1 MAARPKRVR
10 PAAADPSAEEAVGGQ
25 DAEAPKPEQP
35 ADVAEPSAGE
45 RPRRRRGRPPG
56 SAGAASSP
64 PSGRAARE
72 GLTVEQIVAL
82 DSPRE
87 FRLHPRD
94 RSVAY
99 TLEAA
104 GARQLFVLPLRGG
117 YPIQLT
123 ASEKPVT
130 DPQWSPD
137 GRRLAYVRDD
147 TIWIV
152 EADGSRQAQ
161 VAAHPAGT
169 NTPRWAPD
177 GRRLAFIS
185 RRRGWAQVWIVDA
198 PVPRRGRPSANP
210 KPPEPR
216 AVTRSGIDVES
227 FEWAPD
233 GGRLAVMA
241 YLTDD
246 PDTSQIAFVDV
257 ATGTE
262 HVIAGS
268 RSWDTA
274 GHFTPDGGLLYASD
288 ADGWFQVLRRS
299 PDGRSRTV
307 LTSGRRE
314 HGEPSG
320 AFGFVP
326 LPSADGSRFTYPEFR
341 EGFVDLLVAPMGGAA
356 PKRGR
361 GRPPKN
367 PRPIEDAAAGRKL
380 NPWDGVW
387 RAVGWLTD
395 GAWVAAIGEG
405 ESRPQDLWLLPVPGV
420 APDGSRPRQV
430 TDSMPAVVAAAFV
443 PGRASAGERIAFKA
457 RDGLR
462 IEGTLWRPARATGRR
477 GGERVPVIVYPHG
490 GPTSQ
495 ALRSWTP
502 FKQLLVREG
511 FAFLDVDF
519 RGSTGYGRKFRLAN
533 QREWGHADAHDM
545 IDAARWAAEQPWSD
559 GRLAIYG
566 GSYGGYLTLCAL
578 VEEPAIWRA
587 GVDLYGDSEIAESYR
602 HGDRLGRVDLHRMM
616 GSPDEPDRAKLYR
629 RGSPVYRAER
639 IEAPVLLLHG
649 RKDKRVVPL
658 MTERMVEA
666 LEIEGKHHE
675 VHWYDDEGHGWER
688 RENRRDAYTRILAF
702 LKRHVMDETPPT

>member
-1 MAARPKRVR
+1 VASQAA
-10 PAAADPSAEEAVGGQ
+10 PSAEG
-25 DAEAPKPEQP
+25 PEP
-35 ADVAEPSAGE
+35 TAAD
-45 RPRRRRGRPPG
+45 RPRRRGRPKG
-56 SAGAASSP
+56 STGKLGDGAP
-64 PSGRAARE
+64 RGGRPAKE
-72 GLTVEQIVAL
+72 GLTVEQIVAVE
-82 DSPRE
+82 SPRE

-99 TLEAA
+99 PLEAA
-104 GARQLFVLPLRGG
+104 GARQLFVLALRGG

-123 ASEKPVT
+123 ASEKAVT

-137 GRRLAYVRDD
+137 GRRLAFVRDD
-147 TIWIV
+147 TVWVV
-152 EADGSRQAQ
+152 EADGSRQVQ
-161 VAAHPAGT
+161 VSGHPAGT

-198 PVPRRGRPSANP
+198 PIPRRGRPSANP

-216 AVTRSGIDVES
+216 AVSRSGVDVES

-233 GGRLAVMA
+233 GGSVAVMA
-241 YLTDD
+241 YISDD
-246 PDTSQIAFVDV
+246 PETSQIAVVDV
-257 ATGTE
+257 ATGAE
-262 HVIAGS
+262 QVVAGS
-268 RSWDTA
+268 KSWDTA
-274 GHFTPDGGLLYASD
+274 ARFMPDGGLLYVSD
-288 ADGWFQVLRRS
+288 ADGWFQVVRRS
-299 PDGRSRTV
+299 PDGRTRTV
-307 LTSGRRE
+307 LTSGQRE
-314 HGEPSG
+314 HGDPSG
-320 AFGFVP
+320 TVGFGP
-326 LPSADGSRFTYPEFR
+326 LPSPDGSRFTHPEFR
-341 EGFVDLLVAPMGGAA
+341 DGYVDLVLAPIGGTA
-356 PKRGR
+356 PKRGP

-367 PRPIEDAAAGRKL
+367 PRPIADVGAGRKL

-387 RAVGWLTD
+387 RAIGWFTD
-395 GAWVAAIGEG
+395 GAWVAALG
-405 ESRPQDLWLLPVPGV
+405 ESETRAQDLWLLPVPGA

-430 TDSMPAVVAAAFV
+430 TDSMPAVVAASFV
-443 PGRASAGERIAFKA
+443 PGRAPAGERIAFKA

-477 GGERVPVIVYPHG
+477 GGERVPAVVYPHG

-495 ALRSWTP
+495 SLRSWAP

-511 FAFLDVDF
+511 FAFFDVDF
-519 RGSTGYGRKFRLAN
+519 RGSSGYGRKFRLAN
-533 QREWGHADAHDM
+533 QREWGHADAQDM
-545 IDAARWAAEQPWSD
+545 VDAARWAAEQPWSD

-616 GSPDEPDRAKLYR
+616 GSPDEPDRASLYR

-639 IEAPVLLLHG
+639 IEAPLLILHG

-675 VHWYDDEGHGWER
+675 VHWYDEEGHGWER
-688 RENRRDAYTRILAF
+688 RETRRDAYTRILAF